1 MPFVTIR
8 IVRQAIAAD
17 PEGKKQ
23 AVAGKVAAALAEV
36 TGLPPADV
44 WVVFEEVEA
53 RDWYLGGA
61 SVQSLRFD
69 KPDG

>member
-23 AVAGKVAAALAEV
+23 AVASRVAEALAEI
-36 TGLPPADV
+36 TGLPATDV
-44 WVVFEEVEA
+44 WTVFEEVEA
-53 RDWYLGGA
+53 TDWYLGQD
-61 SVQSLRFD
+61 SVQSLRFSRS
-69 KPDG
+69 